1 MKEEYNNLLTSE
13 QHTWLLNQLGRL
25 GDDWVNLVRNVIS
38 RGIYSN
44 YESNQLNELGR
55 LVKGKKNTI
64 DNIII

>member
-38 RGIYSN
+38 RGRYSN
-44 YESNQLNELGR
+44 YKSN
-55 LVKGKKNTI
+55 
-64 DNIII
+64 